1 MTQNEMI
8 LNHMQKCNGITSMEA
23 YSLYGCTRLSAR
35 IKDLREEGHNIG
47 TIRESSMNRVG
58 KVVSYARYILKNA

>member
-35 IKDLREEGHNIG
+35 IKDLEGARTANGGRREIDREGIPDAG
-47 TIRESSMNRVG
+47 VEDRRQD
-58 KVVSYARYILKNA
+58 